1 MYVMYVYTII
11 YACIYTYIGVGGKAC
26 RFNLLT
32 LLDKV
37 TYYIFDKINKRV
49 KCFSYLKSYQLVAN
63 SQGSPLIF
71 VLQNK
76 YEHDVFT

>member
-1 MYVMYVYTII
+1 MYVCMYRII
-11 YACIYTYIGVGGKAC
+11 YTCIYTYIGGKAYHTS
-26 RFNLLT
+26 LVT
-32 LLDKV
+32 LLDKT

-49 KCFSYLKSYQLVAN
+49 KCYIYIYRKSYQLVAN

-71 VLQNK
+71 LLQNK